1 MSRTGPTATF
11 ALLLAGVAAGG
22 AMCARVPPPEL
33 PPLPTGPAGEAVSYR
48 EQVQPVL
55 ENRCVVCHGCYDA
68 PCQLLLSSYSGVSR
82 GASKDAI
89 YHSARLAPAEP
100 TRLFMDAQST
110 EQWRQRGFHPVLGA
124 EGSAASGGL
133 LLPMLAFGRANPFA
147 PGERL
152 PDSLPLDNSRE
163 LACPTEGEFGAYAK
177 QQPLGGMP
185 YGMAPL
191 SDAELGTLAAWV
203 RQGAA
208 PPSPP
213 PALPQRASAQ
223 VERWEAFLNGESLK
237 ERITAR
243 YLYEHWF
250 LAHLTLEELPT
261 GPFFEIVRSR
271 TPPGAAVEVIATRRP
286 YDDPGSE
293 RFWYRL
299 RPLEETIVHKTH
311 IVYRL
316 SGARM
321 QRLSELFL
329 ESDWQPT
336 RLPGYGAREASNPFV
351 SFDQIPARSRY
362 QFLLDDA
369 AYFVRTFIRG
379 PVCRGQV
386 AVDVIEDRFFAVFLD
401 PDRDLSVVDPSY
413 LERTKEFLR
422 LPGEHASHLAPGGI
436 WLEYDVEQ
444 RRYLDAREKA
454 YDAADPDRLGP
465 TLDFIWDGDGHNR
478 SALLT
483 IFRNFDN
490 ATVVRGFVGGI
501 PETAWVI
508 DFPLFERIY
517 YDLVADFDVFG
528 NATHQ
533 LSTRLYM
540 DHLRM
545 QSENLFLAFL
555 PADRREEIRA
565 SWYEGATAEIGYHTD
580 SIHSARHGTQIRF
593 SSPDVKAEL
602 LEMILARDPAV
613 SGPPDRIN
621 RCAEPPCDRPDA
633 SPLERRAERAL
644 QKLAGVRGPWVAELP
659 EVTLLRVRSGA
670 GEEGDA
676 VYALAHDKAH
686 TNVAAMFA
694 EAKRRQPEKDELTI
708 VRGTLGSYP
717 NFLFEV
723 DVSEVEAF
731 VQALAAVKDAA
742 AFEALVERFGVRR
755 TSPRFWE
762 AFDWIHADFRRRQP
776 TQAGLLDLNRYENL

>member
-1 MSRTGPTATF
+1 MSRTGSQATF
-11 ALLLAGVAAGG
+11 ALLLVAAAALG

-33 PPLPTGPAGEAVSYR
+33 PPLPAGPAGAAVSYR

-55 ENRCVVCHGCYDA
+55 EQRCIVCHSCYDA
-68 PCQLLLSSYSGVSR
+68 PCQLLLSSHDGFAR
-82 GASKDAI
+82 GASKQAI
-89 YHSARLAPAEP
+89 YYSSRLVPAKP

-110 EQWRQRGFHPVLGA
+110 EQWRQLGFHSVLGA
-124 EGSAASGGL
+124 EGSAATGGL
-133 LLPMLAFGRANPFA
+133 LLQMLAFGRADPFP
-147 PGERL
+147 PGEKL
-152 PDSLPLDNSRE
+152 PGSLSLDNSRE
-163 LACPTEGEFGAYAK
+163 LSCSTEAEFGAYAK
-177 QQPLGGMP
+177 EQPLGGMP

-191 SDAELGTLAAWV
+191 SDAELGILAAWV
-203 RQGAA
+203 AQGAA

-213 PALPQRASAQ
+213 PSLPLPASAQ

-237 ERITAR
+237 QRITAR

-250 LAHLTLEELPT
+250 LAHLYFDELPT

-271 TPPGAAVEVIATRRP
+271 TPPGVAVDVIATRRP
-286 YDDPGSE
+286 WDDPDVE

-299 RPLEETIVHKTH
+299 RPVEATIVHKTH
-311 IVYRL
+311 IVYPL
-316 SGARM
+316 SDARM
-321 QRLSELFL
+321 RRLSELFL

-336 RLPGYGAREASNPFV
+336 RLPSYAARKAANPLV

-369 AYFVRTFIRG
+369 GYFVMTFIRG

-386 AVDVIEDRFFAVFLD
+386 AVDVIEDRFFVAFLD
-401 PDRDLSVVDPSY
+401 PEHDLSVVDPTY
-413 LERTKEFLR
+413 LERTKKLLN
-422 LPGEHASHLAPGGI
+422 LPGEHASHHVAGRI
-436 WLEYDVEQ
+436 WLDYDVKQ
-444 RRYLDAREKA
+444 RLYLDVREKA
-454 YDAADPDRLGP
+454 YDAVDPERLGL

-478 SALLT
+478 NALLT
-483 IFRNFDN
+483 VFRHFDN
-490 ATVVRGFVGGI
+490 ATVVRGFVGGT
-501 PETAWVI
+501 PKTAWVI

-528 NATHQ
+528 NVAHQ

-545 QSENLFLAFL
+545 QSEDLFLAFL
-555 PADRREEIRA
+555 PEDRREEIRA
-565 SWYEGATAEIGYHTD
+565 SWYEGAGKLRSHGIR
-580 SIHSARHGTQIRF
+580 SMRHGTQIRF
-593 SSPDVKAEL
+593 TSQDVKAEL
-602 LEMILARDPAV
+602 LEMLVARDPAV
-613 SGPPDRIN
+613 SGAPDRIN
-621 RCAEPPCDRPDA
+621 RCSEPPCDRPDA

-659 EVTLLRVRSGA
+659 DLTLLWVRSGA
-670 GEEGDA
+670 GDGRDA
-676 VYALAHDKAH
+676 VYALAHDRAH
-686 TNVAAMFA
+686 TNVASMFA
-694 EAKRRQPEKDELTI
+694 EEKRLQPEKDVLTI

-723 DVSEVEAF
+723 NGSDVDAFTEALTAVE
-731 VQALAAVKDAA
+731 DAA

-762 AFDWIHADFRRRQP
+762 AFDWIHEDLRRRQP
-776 TQAGLLDLNRYENL
+776 TRAGLLDLNRYENR